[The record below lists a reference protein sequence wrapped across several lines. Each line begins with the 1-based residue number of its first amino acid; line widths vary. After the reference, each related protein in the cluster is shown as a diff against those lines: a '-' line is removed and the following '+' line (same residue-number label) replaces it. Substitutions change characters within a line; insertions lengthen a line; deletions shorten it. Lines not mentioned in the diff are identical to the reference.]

1 MAVPQ
6 KNHKPE
12 RKTDVNHSATAFK
25 AREQLKNF
33 LGELSPQFSKPLGKF
48 VGDMVYGIQ
57 ASQDVK
63 LSRIARALDEPISM
77 KKLEDRLSRMLGS
90 EGIEQGISDAVARL
104 GSRHVHQDT
113 LIVIDPTDIRKLYAK
128 KMEYLAR
135 VRDGSTGEIGNGYSA
150 CLAVACESGGRR
162 ITPLH
167 MRLWSSEAE
176 GFTSQNDEVL
186 GVIDQI
192 SSRAKK
198 RGIYV
203 IDRGGDGDWL
213 FDGLDRRK
221 LDYIVRLVGNRNL
234 LHGRRTALA
243 EELAASCPMKH
254 IEIVT
259 RETGDGVKS
268 YKLEF
273 GAMTVALPQRPDKP
287 LRMVVVKGFGE
298 RPVLLLTTLA
308 GTTSRKSL
316 WQVVEGYLTRWRVED
331 AIRFVKQSYNLE
343 DVRVLTYRRL
353 KNMVALL
360 LAVIYFNC
368 VWLAGRLRCEIL
380 TTNITHAAKRI
391 YGVAEFLHYAV
402 ADGLGRLFTRHG
414 KWNGYKPPDPESNPL
429 GLVFLE

>member
-1 MAVPQ
+1 
-6 KNHKPE
+6 
-12 RKTDVNHSATAFK
+12 
-25 AREQLKNF
+25 
-33 LGELSPQFSKPLGKF
+33 
-48 VGDMVYGIQ
+48 
-57 ASQDVK
+57 
-63 LSRIARALDEPISM
+63 
-77 KKLEDRLSRMLGS
+77 MLGS

-176 GFTSQNDEVL
+176 GFISQNDEVL

-234 LHGRRTALA
+234 LHGRRTAPA

-298 RPVLLLTTLA
+298 RPMLLLTTLA

-343 DVRVLTYRRL
+343 DIRVLTYRRL

-414 KWNGYKPPDPESNPL
+414 KWYGYKPPDPESNPL

>member
-1 MAVPQ
+1 MFDRSGDMTPPCGVP
-6 KNHKPE
+6 
-12 RKTDVNHSATAFK
+12 
-25 AREQLKNF
+25 L
-33 LGELSPQFSKPLGKF
+33 PLGF
-48 VGDMVYGIQ
+48 
-57 ASQDVK
+57 
-63 LSRIARALDEPISM
+63 
-77 KKLEDRLSRMLGS
+77 
-90 EGIEQGISDAVARL
+90 
-104 GSRHVHQDT
+104 T
-113 LIVIDPTDIRKLYAK
+113 
-128 KMEYLAR
+128 
-135 VRDGSTGEIGNGYSA
+135 
-150 CLAVACESGGRR
+150 
-162 ITPLH
+162 ITPLGSLAH
-167 MRLWSSEAE
+167 A
-176 GFTSQNDEVL
+176 F
-186 GVIDQI
+186 

-298 RPVLLLTTLA
+298 RPMLLLTTLA

-343 DVRVLTYRRL
+343 DIRVLTYRRL

-414 KWNGYKPPDPESNPL
+414 KWYGYKPPDPESNPL